1 MRIENLILRLRIKED
16 NKLSKRRASSFLM
29 TPRVNMVEQVENFYR
44 KNNQKNKLVLK
55 SKHIAKNFNGK

>member
-29 TPRVNMVEQVENFYR
+29 TPKVNMVEQVENFYR
-44 KNNQKNKLVLK
+44 KNNQKNKLV
-55 SKHIAKNFNGK
+55 